1 MLFIKLKWNWFE
13 KIYSIVKKKNDYELF
28 YMGLK
33 LLWKLKKK
41 ICNLIF
47 Y

>member
-28 YMGLK
+28 CMGLK
-33 LLWKLKKK
+33 YVYENKKK
-41 ICNLIF
+41 NL
-47 Y
+47 